1 MKTHRFDGVSFI
13 SGLIVTAL
21 GLLYL
26 IPVEPVGI
34 WEAVSKIGSWF
45 WPVLLIVIGLSIV
58 VPAVLPKK
66 ESEDF

>member
-1 MKTHRFDGVSFI
+1 MKTHRFDGVSFV
-13 SGLIVTAL
+13 SGLIITAL

-34 WEAVSKIGSWF
+34 WDAVSKIGSWF

-58 VPAVLPKK
+58 VPVVIPKDK
-66 ESEDF
+66 QEGL